1 MSFNG
6 WLSRLCSLSF
16 LVLAGS
22 SGRTVAT
29 TSAKPFAFTDQ
40 IVVRRVVSFV
50 SGLRVLAARARP
62 LDGLVEGKFAMLVTG
77 MCWMVSVAIC
87 FASSALQVI
96 TGIRHVIVI
105 WMI

>member
-6 WLSRLCSLSF
+6 WMSMMCSLSF
-16 LVLAGS
+16 LVFTGS

-29 TSAKPFAFTDQ
+29 TSAKPFTFTDQ

-50 SGLRVLAARARP
+50 SGLRVLAARTRP

-96 TGIRHVIVI
+96 TRILHVVVI
-105 WMI
+105 WMV